1 VVDGLLYLNGFKVKR
16 SVPITLIR
24 NVGIAAHIDAG
35 KTTTT
40 ERILYYTD
48 KTYKI
53 GEVDEGA
60 AEMDWMELE
69 RERGITITAAAT
81 TVSWNGHRINVIDTP
96 GHVDFTVEVERSL
109 RVLDGAVV
117 VICAVGGVEPQTE
130 TVWRQAD
137 RYNVPRV
144 AFVNKMDRV
153 GADFDRVIKDLREK
167 LGANA
172 VPVQLPIGESD
183 RFEGLVDIVNTE
195 ALIFDADSLGKNFD
209 KIPIYS
215 IPDHL
220 VSIEDITAAR
230 ERLVEAV
237 AEIDEYACEC
247 YVEGRAITNDELQAA
262 IRRITVNDGFIPVF
276 CGSALRNIGIQPLI
290 DSIVKYLPSPADL
303 PPIKGFDPKNDKET
317 LRRPNDD
324 EPFASLAFKIVAD
337 KYVGRLTY
345 LRIYSGQLKTGSS
358 VYNTASGKRE
368 RINRLLQMH
377 ANDRDE
383 INFTYAGDIVAAVG
397 LRGTRTGDTLCDEK
411 HLVVLEAMEF
421 PEPVLSVAIEPKTT
435 ADESKLDES
444 LAKLAEEDP
453 TFKVRNDPNTGQL
466 LIEGMGELHL
476 EILTNRMVRE
486 FGVEAN
492 IGKPQVAYKEA
503 VTTSAVGEAL
513 FDKKVGT
520 KPQFAYVTL
529 EVSPLESGGRFAF
542 ESRLEPKT
550 IPDDFVRAVEKG
562 VLSATEAGPL
572 SGFPVTD
579 VGVAFVGAESQ
590 AVDSTEIAFQIAG
603 QMAFRDAVTKAR
615 PVLLEPF
622 MSLEVV
628 MPEGYAGDVL
638 NDLKARRGEV
648 EGMDHRA
655 DAQVVAAVVPLSEM
669 FGYASA
675 IRALTQGRATYTME
689 FLRYDT
695 IPKNISEN
703 ILKRT
708 RGFIPDF
715 VG

>member
-1 VVDGLLYLNGFKVKR
+1 MSRTVSIGLV
-16 SVPITLIR
+16 R

-81 TVSWNGHRINVIDTP
+81 TVSWDGHRINIIDTP

-109 RVLDGAVV
+109 RVLDGAIV

-130 TVWRQAD
+130 AVWRQAD
-137 RYNVPRV
+137 RYNVPRI

-172 VPVQLPIGESD
+172 VPVQLPIGQSD
-183 RFEGLVDIVNTE
+183 RFEGVVDLVNTE

-209 KIPIYS
+209 RIPIYS
-215 IPDHL
+215 VPEHL
-220 VSIEDITAAR
+220 VSIEEIVAAR

-237 AEIDEYACEC
+237 AEIDEYLCEC
-247 YVEGRAITNDELQAA
+247 YVEGRSVAPEELRAA
-262 IRRITVNDGFIPVF
+262 VRRVTIKEGFIPVF

-290 DSIVKYLPSPADL
+290 DSIALYLPSPADL
-303 PPIKGFDPKNDKET
+303 PPITGIEPKRDERA
-317 LRRPNDD
+317 LRRPDDD
-324 EPFASLAFKIVAD
+324 EPFSSLAFKIAAD

-345 LRIYSGQLKTGSS
+345 LRVYSGQLKAGAS
-358 VYNTASGKRE
+358 VYNAVSGKRE

-383 INFTYAGDIVAAVG
+383 INSVYAGDIVAVVG
-397 LRGTRTGDTLCDEK
+397 LRDTKTGDTLCDEK
-411 HLVVLEAMEF
+411 HPVVLEAMNF
-421 PEPVLSVAIEPKTT
+421 PEPVLSVAIEPKT
-435 ADESKLDES
+435 AAEESKLDGA

-453 TFKVRNDPNTGQL
+453 TFRVRNDPNTGQL

-476 EILTNRMVRE
+476 EILTNRMMRE

-492 IGKPQVAYKEA
+492 VGKPQVAYKET
-503 VTTSAVGEAL
+503 VTAPAVGEAV
-513 FDKKVGT
+513 FDKKVGA
-520 KPQFAYVTL
+520 KGQFAGVTL
-529 EVSPLESGGRFAF
+529 KVRPLERGARCTF
-542 ESRLEPKT
+542 ESLLEPKM
-550 IPDDFVRAVEKG
+550 IPDEFVKAVEKG
-562 VLSATEAGPL
+562 VEAAAEAGPL
-572 SGFPVTD
+572 SGYPVTD
-579 VGVAFVGAESQ
+579 ISVALVDAESHP
-590 AVDSTEIAFQIAG
+590 VDSTDMAFRIAA
-603 QMAFRDAVTKAR
+603 QMAFKDAVTNAK
-615 PVLLEPF
+615 PVILEPY

-628 MPEGYAGDVL
+628 LPEGYAGDVL
-638 NDLKARRGEV
+638 NDLNARRGDV
-648 EGMDHRA
+648 EGMEHRA
-655 DAQVVAAVVPLSEM
+655 DAQVINAVVPLAEM

-675 IRALTQGRATYTME
+675 IRALTQGRATYTLE
-689 FLRYDT
+689 FVRYDNV
-695 IPKNISEN
+695 PKNIGAV

-715 VG
+715 GG

>member
-1 VVDGLLYLNGFKVKR
+1 LLYTGSAIVMPR
-16 SVPITLIR
+16 TVPIERIR

-81 TVSWNGHRINVIDTP
+81 TVSWNGRRINIIDTP

-153 GADFDRVIKDLREK
+153 GADFGRVIRDLREK

-172 VPVQLPIGESD
+172 VPIQLPIGESD
-183 RFEGLVDIVNTE
+183 KFEGVVDLVKTE

-215 IPDHL
+215 VPDHL
-220 VSIEDITAAR
+220 VSLEDITAAR

-237 AEIDEYACEC
+237 AEMDEEVCEL
-247 YVEGRAITNDELQAA
+247 YVEGRPVANEVLQAA
-262 IRRITVNDGFIPVF
+262 VRRITVKDGFIPVF

-290 DSIVKYLPSPADL
+290 DSIVEYLPSPMEL
-303 PPIKGFDPKNDKET
+303 PPITGFDPKTEKPA
-317 LRRPNDD
+317 LRSPDD
-324 EPFASLAFKIVAD
+324 EEPFSSLAFKIATD

-345 LRIYSGQLKTGSS
+345 LRVYSGQLKVGGS
-358 VYNTASGKRE
+358 VYNTTSGKRE
-368 RINRLLQMH
+368 RVNRLLQMH

-383 INFTYAGDIVAAVG
+383 IESVFAGDIVAVVG
-397 LRGTRTGDTLCDEK
+397 LRGTKTGDTLCDEK
-411 HLVVLEAMEF
+411 HPIVLESMDF

-453 TFKVRNDPNTGQL
+453 TFMVRNDPNTGQL

-492 IGKPQVAYKEA
+492 IGKPQVAYKET
-503 VTTSAVGEAL
+503 VTTSGLGEAV
-513 FDKKVGT
+513 FDKKMGT
-520 KPQFAYVTL
+520 KGQFAAVTL
-529 EVSPLESGGRFAF
+529 EVVPLSRGERFSF
-542 ESRLEPKT
+542 ENRLEPKA
-550 IPDDFVRAVEKG
+550 IPDEFVRAVEKG
-562 VLSATEAGPL
+562 AETAVNAGPL

-579 VGVAFVGAESQ
+579 VGIALVGAENRP
-590 AVDSTEIAFQIAG
+590 VESTDMTFRVAA
-603 QMAFRDAVTKAR
+603 QMAFNEAVKKAK
-615 PVLLEPF
+615 PVLLEPH
-622 MSLEVV
+622 MSLEIVL
-628 MPEGYAGDVL
+628 PGGYAGDVL
-638 NDLKARRGEV
+638 NDLNARRGDV
-648 EGMDHRA
+648 GGMEHRA
-655 DAQVVAAVVPLSEM
+655 DAKVISAVVPLSEM

-675 IRALTQGRATYTME
+675 VRALTQGRATYTME
-689 FLRYDT
+689 FLRYDNV
-695 IPKNISEN
+695 PRNISDE

-708 RGFIPDF
+708 RGFLPDF
-715 VG
+715 GG

>member
-1 VVDGLLYLNGFKVKR
+1 VKR
-16 SVPITLIR
+16 SVPINLIR

-40 ERILYYTD
+40 ERVLYYTD

-81 TVSWNGHRINVIDTP
+81 TVSWRGHRINLIDTP

-109 RVLDGAVV
+109 RVLDGAIV

-153 GADFDRVIKDLREK
+153 GADFDRVINDLREK

-209 KIPIYS
+209 KIPVYS
-215 IPDHL
+215 VPDHL
-220 VSIEDITAAR
+220 VSLEGIAAAR
-230 ERLVEAV
+230 GRLVEAV
-237 AEIDEYACEC
+237 AELDEYACEC
-247 YVEGRAITNDELQAA
+247 YVEGRTISNDELRAA
-262 IRRITVNDGFIPVF
+262 IRRITINDGFIPVF

-290 DSIVKYLPSPADL
+290 DSIVAYLPSPADL
-303 PPIKGFDPKNDKET
+303 PPIKGIDPKNNKET
-317 LRRPNDD
+317 VRGPGDD
-324 EPFASLAFKIVAD
+324 EPFSSLAFKIMAD

-345 LRIYSGQLKTGSS
+345 LRVYSGQLKAGSS

-368 RINRLLQMH
+368 RVNRLLQMH

-383 INFTYAGDIVAAVG
+383 IEYAYSGDIVAAVG
-397 LRGTRTGDTLCDEK
+397 LRDTRTGDTLCDEK
-411 HLVVLEAMEF
+411 HPVVLEAMEF

-453 TFKVRNDPNTGQL
+453 TFRVRNDPNTGQL

-503 VTTSAVGEAL
+503 VTVSAAGEAS

-520 KPQFAYVTL
+520 KTHFAYVSL
-529 EVSPLESGGRFAF
+529 EVFPLARGERFTF
-542 ESRLEPKT
+542 ENRVEPKT
-550 IPDDFVRAVEKG
+550 VPGDFVRAAEKG
-562 VLSATEAGPL
+562 VLAAAEAGPL

-579 VGVAFVGAESQ
+579 IGVTLTGAESR
-590 AVDSTEIAFQIAG
+590 AVDSTEMAFQVAA
-603 QMAFRDAVTKAR
+603 QMAFRDAVTKAK
-615 PVLLEPF
+615 PILLEPYMF
-622 MSLEVV
+622 LEVV
-628 MPEGYAGDVL
+628 IPGGYAGDVL
-638 NDLKARRGEV
+638 NDINARRGDV
-648 EGMDHRA
+648 EGMEHRA
-655 DAQVVAAVVPLSEM
+655 DSQVVSAVVPLSEM

-675 IRALTQGRATYTME
+675 LRALTQGRATYTME
-689 FLRYDT
+689 FLRYDNV
-695 IPKNISEN
+695 PKNVSEN